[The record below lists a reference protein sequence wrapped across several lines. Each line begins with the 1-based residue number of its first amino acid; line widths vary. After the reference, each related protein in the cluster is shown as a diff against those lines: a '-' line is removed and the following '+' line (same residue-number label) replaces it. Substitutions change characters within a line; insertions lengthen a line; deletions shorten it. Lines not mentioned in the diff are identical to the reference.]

1 MYISNDGT
9 NCHFIIKKKQVGII
23 IKARVPSVLW

>member
-1 MYISNDGT
+1 MYISNDSI

-23 IKARVPSVLW
+23 IKAQDIHPR